1 MAPLQREIILRMKHE
16 TPETEKIPGI
26 EYYPKSVIRHAG
38 AVCLDVA
45 RYAFG

>member
-26 EYYPKSVIRHAG
+26 R
-38 AVCLDVA
+38 LDVA